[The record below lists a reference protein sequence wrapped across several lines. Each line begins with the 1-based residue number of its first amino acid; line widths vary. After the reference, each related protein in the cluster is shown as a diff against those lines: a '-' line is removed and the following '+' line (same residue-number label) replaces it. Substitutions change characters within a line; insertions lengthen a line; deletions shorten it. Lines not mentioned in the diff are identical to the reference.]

1 MTIYDP
7 NPAARIR
14 DLSDALAP
22 VADKLRQKGATV
34 EFLDQQNHDIHAI
47 VMTVAM
53 RFPLPEA
60 VAATTQLKEFAK
72 RSGGTAYGTLLTGE
86 KTGVPEGEYRVAV
99 LYQVSKP
106 PHVRKRRRAA

>member
-1 MTIYDP
+1 MTIFDP

-14 DLSDALAP
+14 DLGAALAP
-22 VADKLRQKGATV
+22 LADRLRQRGATV

-47 VMTVAM
+47 VMTVTM

-60 VAATTQLKEFAK
+60 VSTTMQLKEFAE
-72 RSGGTAYGTLLTGE
+72 RSGGTAYGTLLTSK
-86 KTGVPEGEYRVAV
+86 KTGVPEEEYRVAV